1 MILKIIYM
9 HLVGFVTIKVEG
21 FFVER
26 FLNICR
32 NKKIIL
38 QDLQRENSTYITVK
52 ILKSDFKEIRHIAKN
67 TKCKIKIERKSGI
80 PFLVNR
86 YRKRKVFAVAILV
99 IAIFIFILTK
109 FIWNIEVNG
118 NEKISDEEII
128 EFVSE
133 YGISI
138 GKLKSNINTE
148 KISNQIRLNRDDLAW
163 IGIAIKGTNVIIT
176 LEEAIKAPEIIDK
189 NEICDIV
196 AIEDAIISKVVVQN
210 GTSRVDVGTEV
221 KKGDLLVE
229 GIMEGTYSG
238 VREVHAEA
246 DVFGKI
252 YYEKERKEYFV
263 QNEKIKTGNEV
274 KKNEICINNFKINFN
289 KRLLNFENYDTITSS
304 KKIKLFSDFYLPI
317 EIKTTT
323 YVEYQNNQKNY
334 DEEELKNKIE
344 NDLEKQMESEFQIS
358 KYEEKYI
365 KKDVYTETHED
376 GITVKLVYEIQKE
389 IGTKK
394 QKSKTN

>member
-1 MILKIIYM
+1 MFCAGYID
-9 HLVGFVTIKVEG
+9 IKVEG
-21 FFVER
+21 FFIER

-38 QDLQRENSTYITVK
+38 QDLQREKSTYLKVK
-52 ILKSDFKEIRHIAKN
+52 ILKSDFKEIRHIAKI
-67 TKCKIKIERKSGI
+67 TKCKVKIEKKSGI
-80 PFLVNR
+80 PFFINR
-86 YRKRKVFAVAILV
+86 YRKRKIFAIAVLV

-118 NEKISDEEII
+118 NKKIPDEEII
-128 EFVSE
+128 KLASE
-133 YGISI
+133 HGISV
-138 GKLKSNINTE
+138 GKLKSNIDTE
-148 KISNQIRLNRDDLAW
+148 KISNKIRLKRDDLSW
-163 IGIAIKGTNVIIT
+163 IGISIKGTNVIIT

-189 NEICDIV
+189 NEICDII
-196 AIEDAIISKVVVQN
+196 ATEDAIISKIVVQS
-210 GTSRVDVGTEV
+210 GTSRVEVGEEV

-229 GIMEGTYSG
+229 GVMEGMYSG

-246 DVFGKI
+246 DILGKI
-252 YYEKERKEYFV
+252 YYEKEKKEYFI
-263 QNEKIKTGNEV
+263 QNEKRATGNEE

-289 KRLLNFENYDTITSS
+289 KRLLNFKNYDTISSS
-304 KKIKLFSDFYLPI
+304 KKVKIFSNFYLPI

-323 YVEYQNNQKNY
+323 YKEYENNQKNY
-334 DEEELKNKIE
+334 SENELKDKIE
-344 NDLEKQMESEFQIS
+344 KELDEQIELEYEVS

-365 KKDVYTETHED
+365 KRDVFTNVDKD